1 LSSLGH
7 AAHADAAHASPLR
20 HHFDSL
26 ETQKESSLLGMWVFI
41 AQEILFFG
49 GMLTAYTIYRNL
61 YYDAFAAGSHH
72 LDVPLGTLNTA
83 VLICSSLTMALGVHA
98 AALGKRKATV
108 LFLLLTIALGSV
120 FLGIKV
126 VEYKDKFEH
135 HLVPGAHYS
144 AEVLRGA
151 HGEELP
157 ADVARRSEIFYAL
170 YFSLTGLHALHMI
183 IGIPIIAGMAWTA
196 WRGRFGPLY
205 YTPVEITGLYWHF
218 VDIVWIFLFP
228 LLYLIPHHA

>member
-1 LSSLGH
+1 VHAG
-7 AAHADAAHASPLR
+7 AAHHPELR
-20 HHFDSL
+20 HHF
-26 ETQKESSLLGMWVFI
+26 ESMAGQHEASAFGMWVFI

-49 GMLTAYTIYRNL
+49 GMLTAYAIYRNL
-61 YYDAFAAGSHH
+61 FYDAFAAGSHH
-72 LDVPLGTLNTA
+72 LDVKLGTVNTA

-126 VEYKDKFEH
+126 VEYADKFEH

-144 AEVLRGA
+144 AESLRGA

-157 ADVARRSEIFYAL
+157 ADTGRHSEIFFAL
-170 YFSLTGLHALHMI
+170 YFSLTGLHALHMV
-183 IGIPIIAGMAWTA
+183 IGVPIIAYMAWQA
-196 WRGRFGPLY
+196 GRGRFGPAY

>member
-1 LSSLGH
+1 MSSGGETVH
-7 AAHADAAHASPLR
+7 AGATHHPELR
-20 HHFDSL
+20 HHF
-26 ETQKESSLLGMWVFI
+26 ESMAGQHEASAFGMWVFI

-49 GMLTAYTIYRNL
+49 GMLTAYAIYRNL
-61 YYDAFAAGSHH
+61 FYDAFAAGSHH
-72 LDVPLGTLNTA
+72 LDVKLGTVNTA

-98 AALGKRKATV
+98 AALGKRKATA
-108 LFLLLTIALGSV
+108 LFLLLTIVLGSV

-144 AEVLRGA
+144 AESLRGA

-157 ADVARRSEIFYAL
+157 ADTARHSEIFFAL

-183 IGIPIIAGMAWTA
+183 IGVPIIAYMAWQA
-196 WRGRFGPLY
+196 WRGRFGPAY

>member
-1 LSSLGH
+1 LSSLSETGH
-7 AAHADAAHASPLR
+7 AGAHHPALR
-20 HHFDSL
+20 HHFDTL
-26 ETQKESSLLGMWVFI
+26 ATQKETSLLGMWVFI

-49 GMLTAYTIYRNL
+49 GMLTAYAIYRNL

-72 LDVPLGTLNTA
+72 LDVPLGTFNTA
-83 VLICSSLTMALGVHA
+83 VLIFSSLTMALGVHA
-98 AALGKRKATV
+98 AALGKRKATA

-126 VEYKDKFEH
+126 VEYADKFEH
-135 HLVPGAHYS
+135 HLVPGPHYS
-144 AEVLRGA
+144 AESLRGP
-151 HGEELP
+151 HGAELAP
-157 ADVARRSEIFYAL
+157 DVARRSEIFYAL

-183 IGIPIIAGMAWTA
+183 IGIPIIAWMAWVS
-196 WRGRFGPLY
+196 WRGGFGPGY

-228 LLYLIPHHA
+228 LLYLIPHNA